1 MGTGHIR
8 LHRSILESQVFAHP
22 TALKIWVWCLCK
34 ASYKE
39 RFVPLKIGKGT
50 TTINIKSGQFIFG
63 RYKAEEELGIDGSTI
78 YKWIQKFASE
88 TFDNMIYLE
97 SNNQYTI
104 ITISNWSTYQGIEET
119 MEQPSNNQVT
129 AEEQPSNSGVTTA
142 EHKQEYKESKEYIEC
157 KESKEENRGKRFTPP
172 SVEDVKNYI
181 IEKKYLIDAEAFV
194 AFYSSKGWKVGNS
207 PMKDWKMALVTWTKR
222 DNRNIQQG
230 YGKIQQPSLNVN
242 EKWKRQQ

>member
-181 IEKKYLIDAEAFV
+181 IEKKYLVDAEAFV

-222 DNRNIQQG
+222 DSRNIQQG
-230 YGKIQQPSLNVN
+230 YGKIPQPSLNVN
-242 EKWKRQQ
+242 EKWKR

>member
-104 ITISNWSTYQGIEET
+104 ITISNWGTYQGIEET
-119 MEQPSNNQVT
+119 MEQPSNNQGT
-129 AEEQPSNSGVTTA
+129 TKEQPSNSGVTTE
-142 EHKQEYKESKEYIEC
+142 EHKQESKEYIE
-157 KESKEENRGKRFTPP
+157 SKEYKEEVKTASRFHPP
-172 SVEDVKNYI
+172 TIDEVRDYI
-181 IEKKYLIDAEAFV
+181 LEKKYSIDAEAFV
-194 AFYSSKGWKVGNS
+194 AFYSSKGWKVGS
-207 PMKDWKMALVTWTKR
+207 APMKDWKMALVTWSKR
-222 DNRNIQQG
+222 DKDRKQQG
-230 YGKIQQPSLNVN
+230 NGRLPQPSLNVN
-242 EKWKRQQ
+242 EKWKR